1 MHHLGRGS
9 ALESVH
15 QSFAG
20 AGLVEHLQALGVEY
34 QIWIAPLVY
43 ALRKFLLC
51 WIEAVEL
58 IKTNILRTHAF
69 RFTNMPLAGKHGLVA
84 NRSKNR
90 GQGSLIGPRVLGEFV
105 ASKNRACQ
113 PRANRQATG
122 QDRRA
127 RWRAGRLRVARGEF
141 QSALC
146 QRINIRC
153 RRANSRATAEATR
166 ISVPHVIDNHPHNV
180 WLLARC
186 ALPRSQACRYR
197 LVLFCMRDR
206 GLHGC

>member
-1 MHHLGRGS
+1 MHLRECMFKKERLAALGKFSNLGNGELLEHAIAFGNILNAVNMHHFGS
-9 ALESVH
+9 GAALESVH

-105 ASKNRACQ
+105 ASKNRAC
-113 PRANRQATG
+113 
-122 QDRRA
+122 
-127 RWRAGRLRVARGEF
+127 
-141 QSALC
+141 
-146 QRINIRC
+146 
-153 RRANSRATAEATR
+153 
-166 ISVPHVIDNHPHNV
+166 
-180 WLLARC
+180 
-186 ALPRSQACRYR
+186 
-197 LVLFCMRDR
+197 
-206 GLHGC
+206 